1 VTALGFDPWA
11 VLKTAKQGYPPPNPP
26 KTPNPTPVL
35 GPEHP
40 TPASE
45 TRTPALGLGELGAL
59 GGVQAPIRELSHPA
73 PAPGLGELGGL
84 GGEGGPQRELQ
95 DRAAFL
101 LRAAEDALAA
111 LAGPEL
117 GPVLQ
122 VGQLDHD
129 DAERAALVEYYAEP
143 VAVPP
148 AGPGRFYC
156 FPCGRPVLLRDRTW
170 SEARGWCCATCSPA
184 VARAAR

>member
-1 VTALGFDPWA
+1 L
-11 VLKTAKQGYPPPNPP
+11 QG
-26 KTPNPTPVL
+26 
-35 GPEHP
+35 
-40 TPASE
+40 
-45 TRTPALGLGELGAL
+45 
-59 GGVQAPIRELSHPA
+59 
-73 PAPGLGELGGL
+73 
-84 GGEGGPQRELQ
+84 
-95 DRAAFL
+95 RAAFL

>member
-1 VTALGFDPWA
+1 MAVFDAWAALEAIRQKG
-11 VLKTAKQGYPPPNPP
+11 
-26 KTPNPTPVL
+26 
-35 GPEHP
+35 
-40 TPASE
+40 TPAKPANPLIRAPADPQPISSLATLAGGPDLNSE
-45 TRTPALGLGELGAL
+45 TR
-59 GGVQAPIRELSHPA
+59 
-73 PAPGLGELGGL
+73 
-84 GGEGGPQRELQ
+84 

-129 DAERAALVEYYAEP
+129 DAERAALVEHYAEL
-143 VAVPP
+143 VAVPARP
-148 AGPGRFYC
+148 GPVYC
-156 FPCGRPVLLRDRTW
+156 FPCGKPVLLRDRTW